1 MMTMSARA
9 SLLASSVAAHLV
21 LFGAAAVD
29 PASAQDPA
37 PVANHTAAEADPIDT
52 SITTQRPSH
61 FRRELKAHES
71 KKSTI
76 THPSGISGDHRRT
89 LMRGTKV
96 GVVRNAIGQP
106 VHQTSIDIR
115 GAEVKASERT
125 HVDGTL
131 KDASPAGNGGT
142 EAGGTDPHRQGFV
155 PLRAGWA
162 APRDPRLNT
171 AMNHSIISG
180 RDIVHPGAGSG
191 ALGGPAK
198 NLAGVINGTSFRPRH
213 P

>member
-76 THPSGISGDHRRT
+76 AHPSGISGDHRRT

-162 APRDPRLNT
+162 APRDPRLDT

-180 RDIVHPGAGSG
+180 RDMVRPGAGSG

-198 NLAGVINGTSFRPRH
+198 NLAGVINGTNFRPRH

>member
-9 SLLASSVAAHLV
+9 PLLSRFLAAHLV

-29 PASAQDPA
+29 LASAQDHA
-37 PVANHTAAEADPIDT
+37 QVANKADAEANPIDI

-61 FRRELKAHES
+61 FRRGLKAHDS
-71 KKSTI
+71 KRSTI
-76 THPSGISGDHRRT
+76 ARKSGNSGDRRT
-89 LMRGTKV
+89 LIRGTKV
-96 GVVRNAIGQP
+96 GVVRNAIGQH
-106 VHQTSIDIR
+106 VHHTSIDAK
-115 GAEVKASERT
+115 GAEVKASERIA
-125 HVDGTL
+125 VDGAL
-131 KDASPAGNGGT
+131 KNASPAGNGGT
-142 EAGGTDPHRQGFV
+142 EAGGIDSHGQGFV

-180 RDIVHPGAGSG
+180 RDMVRPGLGAGVI
-191 ALGGPAK
+191 GGPAK
-198 NLAGVINGTSFRPRH
+198 SLAGVINGTSFRPRH

>member
-1 MMTMSARA
+1 MSARA
-9 SLLASSVAAHLV
+9 PLLSRFLAAHLV

-29 PASAQDPA
+29 LASAQDHA
-37 PVANHTAAEADPIDT
+37 QVANKADAEANPIDI

-61 FRRELKAHES
+61 FRRGLKAHDS
-71 KKSTI
+71 KRSIIARKS
-76 THPSGISGDHRRT
+76 GNSGDRRT
-89 LMRGTKV
+89 LIRDTKV
-96 GVVRNAIGQP
+96 GVVRNAIGQH
-106 VHQTSIDIR
+106 VHHTSTDAK

-125 HVDGTL
+125 HVDGML
-131 KDASPAGNGGT
+131 KNASPAGNGGT
-142 EAGGTDPHRQGFV
+142 EAGGIDSHGQGFV

-180 RDIVHPGAGSG
+180 RDLVHPGAGSG

>member
-9 SLLASSVAAHLV
+9 SLLASSVAVHLV

-155 PLRAGWA
+155 PLREGWA

-180 RDIVHPGAGSG
+180 RDMVHPGAGSG

>member
-61 FRRELKAHES
+61 FRREQKAHES

-76 THPSGISGDHRRT
+76 GHPSGISGDHRRT

-96 GVVRNAIGQP
+96 GIVRNAIGQP
-106 VHQTSIDIR
+106 VHQPSIDIR

-131 KDASPAGNGGT
+131 KNASPAGNGGM

-162 APRDPRLNT
+162 APRDPRLDT

-180 RDIVHPGAGSG
+180 RDMVHPGAGSG

-198 NLAGVINGTSFRPRH
+198 NLAGVINGTNFRPRH